1 MVLSLACLREWGTVE
16 AMWWSPKA
24 RASPVIMLAGST
36 AFPGTEVEM
45 LGVLAATTPLLLL
58 LEPYV
63 TLCLPMVVTVPP
75 LFGRWSPAMATSLS
89 LRYIG
94 PEVA

>member
-24 RASPVIMLAGST
+24 SASPVIMPTGSI
-36 AFPGTEVEM
+36 ALPGTVVEM

-58 LEPYV
+58 LEP
-63 TLCLPMVVTVPP
+63 
-75 LFGRWSPAMATSLS
+75 
-89 LRYIG
+89 
-94 PEVA
+94 